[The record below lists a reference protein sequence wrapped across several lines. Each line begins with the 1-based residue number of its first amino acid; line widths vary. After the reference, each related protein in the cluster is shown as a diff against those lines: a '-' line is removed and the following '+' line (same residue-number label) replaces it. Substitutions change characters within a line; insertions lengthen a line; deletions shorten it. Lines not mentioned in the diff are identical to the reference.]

1 TSISLISTASSACI
15 PLRLRSVFTEAVIT
29 AATESGLAQPFTIL
43 VTAVI
48 VITPMLTF
56 AYSFRY
62 IIGSRG
68 ATKHSIA
75 EAKYQAEE
83 GGYEPAPVE
92 TITEA
97 KPTVWIIP
105 AILALVTVVL
115 GLVPSLL
122 NW

>member
-1 TSISLISTASSACI
+1 SMAGI
-15 PLRLRSVFTEAVIT
+15 PLLLGFVSKEGLIT
-29 AATESGLAQPFTIL
+29 GSWDSGLAEPFKIL

-48 VITPMLTF
+48 VITSMFTF

-97 KPTVWIIP
+97 KPTVWSIHT
-105 AILALVTVVL
+105 ILAFVTCMLV
-115 GLVPSLL
+115 
-122 NW
+122 